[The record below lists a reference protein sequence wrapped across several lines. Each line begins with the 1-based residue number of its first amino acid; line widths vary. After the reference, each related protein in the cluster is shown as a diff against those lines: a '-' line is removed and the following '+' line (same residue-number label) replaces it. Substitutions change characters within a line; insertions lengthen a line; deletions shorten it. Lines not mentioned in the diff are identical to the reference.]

1 MSPTF
6 YIVAVI
12 AIATGSALGAQYLAA
27 KAALIAKEWE
37 KPRYGAI
44 LASDSLPVSGKAGF
58 LKPASWTSVAA
69 AVVTTAIVLGY
80 VSSVQSVLAPL
91 EEARHEVMTL
101 LPFCTNASTKPAS
114 PQLELTCTEE
124 VARITRRFAEGRAK
138 LTDNQG
144 ILLTFSAFVVLALLF
159 VPHGAYGLH
168 RKWLHKARH
177 VLTPRAFIHQTHL
190 ATMLGLLVCSFAAFL
205 ATHFGNSL
213 VDAGNGIADIGSSVI
228 SPLAFDSEQ
237 YLKTLTTYGP
247 LTQSKKVVDDIA
259 HITSGLHIIAAQSF
273 IVLLVLF
280 EIVKESFIKPVL
292 KEGVSEFRHV
302 PAPAPAKKSENKDN
316 QVQPQNTATERLRV
330 SNPASTG
337 PAAELTSRGAIL
349 PANGA
354 PTESPAPG
362 GAPDNQTP
370 PAPGNGSDAATTTVP
385 KDAKGA
391 ATAGGPEAP
400 Q

>member
-1 MSPTF
+1 VDIGRCGGSDDCHRAWIREFSPVGACSAGRSPTRGNDPP
-6 YIVAVI
+6 
-12 AIATGSALGAQYLAA
+12 T
-27 KAALIAKEWE
+27 
-37 KPRYGAI
+37 
-44 LASDSLPVSGKAGF
+44 
-58 LKPASWTSVAA
+58 
-69 AVVTTAIVLGY
+69 VLY
-80 VSSVQSVLAPL
+80 ECVD
-91 EEARHEVMTL
+91 EARKPSARTDVYGGSGANHAT
-101 LPFCTNASTKPAS
+101 FC
-114 PQLELTCTEE
+114 
-124 VARITRRFAEGRAK
+124 RRPSQAHRQPGHPPDVFRLRG
-138 LTDNQG
+138 
-144 ILLTFSAFVVLALLF
+144 S
-159 VPHGAYGLH
+159 YGLH

-337 PAAELTSRGAIL
+337 PAA
-349 PANGA
+349 
-354 PTESPAPG
+354 
-362 GAPDNQTP
+362 
-370 PAPGNGSDAATTTVP
+370 GNGSDAATTTVP